1 MARIDQDFF
10 IKKVLLKG
18 VLVHPRKVDP
28 LNLKSGQLEL
38 QIECPYPGPIQYS
51 RALLYR
57 GLVSVCE
64 NLMFFRVGY
73 HWQGL

>member
-10 IKKVLLKG
+10 IKKVLLRG
-18 VLVHPRKVDP
+18 VSVHPRKVDP
-28 LNLKSGQLEL
+28 LNLESGQLEL

-57 GLVSVCE
+57 GLGAWLVC
-64 NLMFFRVGY
+64 VKI
-73 HWQGL
+73 